1 MKPLEKIHNLIN
13 SALKEDIGGGDI
25 TTNILIPAEKMIK
38 AKITAKQSGIIC
50 GLDVAGIVFE
60 TVDRRIR
67 INEKVKDGQR
77 VNAGKVIAIVEGPA
91 RGILTAER
99 TALNFLQRLSGIS
112 TLTSAFV
119 KAAGNKVRIL
129 DTRKTAPGMRA
140 LEKYAVKMGGGINH
154 RFGLFDAVLIKD
166 NHLSVVGSISKA
178 IVTAKKKYQKIE
190 VEVKNM
196 KEVKEAVNAGAS
208 RIMLDNMSI
217 GNIKKAVKVIR
228 KMNSKIEIEASGGI
242 DISNIKKAASTGVD
256 FVSIGGLTHSAKALD
271 ISLKVA

>member
-1 MKPLEKIHNLIN
+1 MKPLEKIHILIN

-25 TTNILIPAEKMIK
+25 TTNALIPAGKKIK
-38 AKITAKQSGIIC
+38 AKITAKQDGIVC

-60 TVDRRIR
+60 TVDARIR
-67 INEKVKDGQR
+67 IKEKVKDGQW
-77 VNAGKVIAIVEGPA
+77 VKAGQMIAIVEGPA

-112 TLTSAFV
+112 THTSSFV
-119 KAAGNKVRIL
+119 KAAGNKVKIL

-178 IVTAKKKYQKIE
+178 LGIAKKKYQKIE
-190 VEVKNM
+190 VEVKSI

-217 GNIKKAVKVIR
+217 NNIKKAVKTIR
-228 KMNSKIEIEASGGI
+228 KINRKIEIEASGGI
-242 DISNIKKAASTGVD
+242 DISNIKKVASTGVD
-256 FVSIGGLTHSAKALD
+256 FISVGSLTHSAKALD
-271 ISLKVA
+271 ISLTIA